1 MGTLNILQDGSIL
14 LITIYVKI
22 KENPLPN
29 RPVMFSKSLQIY
41 NKNALKNIYSVTWHL
56 SNTSMPNLATQT
68 LVCWSTDLIFI
79 RSYISRMFLQISY
92 TKVWDLKSCPCWILT
107 ENYTTLP
114 TTPRGFHVEMMWKQL
129 FLRRLH
135 IVSTRNPRDMFVGN

>member
-1 MGTLNILQDGSIL
+1 MVGTLNILQDGCIL
-14 LITIYVKI
+14 LITIYVKT

-41 NKNALKNIYSVTWHL
+41 NNNALKNIYSVAWHL

-92 TKVWDLKSCPCWILT
+92 TKIWDLKSCPCWILT

-114 TTPRGFHVEMMWKQL
+114 THHADFTLKWCGNSRFYV
-129 FLRRLH
+129 
-135 IVSTRNPRDMFVGN
+135 VSTSFQRGIHGVCL

>member
-68 LVCWSTDLIFI
+68 LVWLSKGCF
-79 RSYISRMFLQISY
+79 
-92 TKVWDLKSCPCWILT
+92 LKSLIQKFGIWRAAHPEYWQKTIQPYKHTPWI
-107 ENYTTLP
+107 
-114 TTPRGFHVEMMWKQL
+114 PRWNDVETVAFTSFQRGIHEL
-129 FLRRLH
+129 CL
-135 IVSTRNPRDMFVGN
+135 